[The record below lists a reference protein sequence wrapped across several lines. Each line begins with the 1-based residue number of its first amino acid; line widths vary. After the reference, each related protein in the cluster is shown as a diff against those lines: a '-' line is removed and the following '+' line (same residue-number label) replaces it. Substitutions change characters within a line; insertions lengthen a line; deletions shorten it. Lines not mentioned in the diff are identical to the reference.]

1 MHVQSAW
8 RAQAGTLFDTE
19 KHPVVGTRGVVAAN
33 HPLGSAAGIE
43 MLAMGGNAIDA
54 AVATLF
60 TLNVVEP
67 MMVGLFGA
75 GWTNIRLADGTS
87 VVIDNYTTAP
97 AAARP
102 DLYTPVCNTWP
113 DYMETE
119 GQQNTLGYLAVGV
132 PGTLKAWAE
141 LVHTWG
147 RLDLPTVMQPAIRH
161 AAHGFRVSQYLH
173 ELISDHHADL
183 ARFPE
188 TAQVFLPNGQ
198 PPAVGALLVQPALAE
213 SLRCI
218 ATEGAEALY
227 DGALGQTIVQGIQQH
242 GGIMTMADLRTYRTI
257 RREPL
262 TASYRGYEVTVPPPP
277 CSGGVHILQ
286 ILRILEGFEV
296 ATLGFGSADML
307 HVLAECCKIAFAD
320 RTAYLGDPTE
330 VEVPIDWLLSE
341 VYAAERRAGIDL
353 TRATSPLAGVAPS
366 VESATTTHMTAADAD
381 GNIVAMTQTINN
393 AFGSKAMA
401 PGTGIF
407 LNNTMALFDPHPGM
421 PNSVGSG
428 KRTVSSMSP
437 AIVSKAGQP
446 FMALGTPGGVRI
458 FPSVL
463 QAIVNV
469 LDHAMTLQEA
479 VEAPRIWTQGQELEV
494 EAAIPQT
501 IRRTLMARGH
511 HVQEVTAVA
520 GGMNGIMFDPDTGTM
535 TGAACWRADG
545 SPAALSGG
553 PARPGVRFRT
563 TVRRG

>member
-1 MHVQSAW
+1 
-8 RAQAGTLFDTE
+8 
-19 KHPVVGTRGVVAAN
+19 
-33 HPLGSAAGIE
+33 
-43 MLAMGGNAIDA
+43 
-54 AVATLF
+54 
-60 TLNVVEP
+60 VVEP

-87 VVIDNYTTAP
+87 VVIDNYATAP

-102 DLYTPVCNTWP
+102 DLFTPVADTWP

-119 GQQNTLGYLAVGV
+119 GRQNKLGYLAVGV

-141 LVHTWG
+141 LVDTWG
-147 RLDLPTVMQPAIRH
+147 RLDLSTVMQPAIRH
-161 AAHGFRVSQYLH
+161 ATHGFRVSQYLH
-173 ELISDHHADL
+173 ELIGDNHADL

-188 TAQVFLPNGQ
+188 TAQVFLPRGQ
-198 PPAVGALLVQPALAE
+198 PPTVGALLVQPALAE

-227 DGALGQTIVQGIQQH
+227 HGGLGQTIVQGIQQH
-242 GGIMTMADLRTYRTI
+242 GGIMTMADLQAYRTI
-257 RREPL
+257 RRAPL
-262 TASYRGYEVTVPPPP
+262 TASYRGYEVIVPPPP
-277 CSGGVHILQ
+277 CSGGVHIVQ
-286 ILRILEGFEV
+286 MLRMLEGFDV
-296 ATLGFGSADML
+296 AALGFGTADML

-320 RTAYLGDPTE
+320 RTAYLGDPAE
-330 VEVPIDWLLSE
+330 VDVPNDWLISKA
-341 VYAAERRAGIDL
+341 YAAERRMSIDL

-393 AFGSKAMA
+393 AFGAKAMA
-401 PGTGIF
+401 PGTGIL

-437 AIVSKAGQP
+437 TIVTRAGQP

-463 QAIVNV
+463 QGIINV

-479 VEAPRIWTQGQELEV
+479 VEAPRLWTQGQELEV
-494 EAAIPQT
+494 EAAFPQSV
-501 IRRTLMARGH
+501 RSALVARGH

-520 GGMNGIMFDPDTGTM
+520 GGMNGIMFDADTGTM

-545 SPAALSGG
+545 SPAGLSGG

-563 TVRRG
+563 TMSRG